1 MKTKQT
7 RKVYCVLNNGTHKL
21 VDDKSLATKLCK
33 KDAEHMLTSYG
44 NATIEKINN
53 SDFDRYIVV
62 AETQSK
68 GSYTI

>member
-1 MKTKQT
+1 MKTNQT
-7 RKVYCVLNNGTHKL
+7 RKVYCVLENGTHKL

-44 NATIEKINN
+44 SAMIEELNN